1 MIDSSRENPLGL
13 SWAGIIRLG
22 LVQTALGAIIVLT
35 TSTLNRI
42 MVVELALP
50 AMLPGFLVAVHHM
63 VQIARPKIG
72 YGSDLAGRRTP
83 WIVIGMAV
91 LASSGIL
98 AAFGTTY
105 MTKSVTIGTALTLL
119 GFVGIGLGSGA
130 TGTSLLVLLAKE
142 VSIERK
148 PAAATIVWFMMIA
161 GFAVTAGIAGSY
173 LDPYS
178 PARLLTVTSI
188 VSALAMVLTLLAI
201 RGLESKQPSA
211 SAATAKTTAIT
222 ETRTKAPDFR
232 HALREV
238 WQESAARRF
247 TVFVFMS
254 MLAYSFQDL
263 ILEPFAGLVF
273 LMSPGES
280 TQLSGTQHG
289 GVLLGMIAVA
299 VTGSAFKQHSA
310 ALLRWW
316 TVSGCGLSAIALGG
330 IAFGGLNPGTWHLS
344 ANVFFLG
351 FSNGAFAVAAIASMM
366 VLAGRGRAQRE
377 GLRMGLW
384 GAAQAIAFALG
395 GFLGT
400 VAVDVCRLWVADPA
414 HAYGMVF
421 LLEAVLFVMSA
432 RLAMQIPRTDSE
444 PTAAPRFGDIAAH
457 EIIGCPD
464 YKTGGSV

>member
-1 MIDSSRENPLGL
+1 MTDSRRENLLGL

-91 LASSGIL
+91 LAASGIL

-105 MTKSVTIGTALTLL
+105 MAQSVTVGTALTLL

-161 GFAVTAGIAGSY
+161 GFAVTAGIAGNY

-188 VSALAMVLTLLAI
+188 VSALAMVVTLVAI

-211 SAATAKTTAIT
+211 AAHAATATAIT
-222 ETRTKAPDFR
+222 ETRAKAPNFR

-299 VTGSAFKQHSA
+299 VTGSAFKRHSA

-316 TVSGCGLSAIALGG
+316 TVSGCALSAIALGG
-330 IAFGGLNPGTWHLS
+330 IAFGGLHPDAWHLS

-366 VLAGRGRAQRE
+366 VLAGRGKAQRE

-400 VAVDVCRLWVADPA
+400 VAVDVCRLWVAEPA

-432 RLAMQIPRTDSE
+432 RLATQIPRTDSE
-444 PTAAPRFGDIAAH
+444 TNAAPRFGDIAAH
-457 EIIGCPD
+457 EVIGCPD